1 MIMINIFDQSLTTIL
16 SFRTKKMKEMFSLV
30 LKRYSEKST
39 VKNCMTGVN
48 MHVYIHYLNKNQTIL
63 QISSS

>member
-1 MIMINIFDQSLTTIL
+1 MIMINIFDQSLNTIL

-39 VKNCMTGVN
+39 VKNCVTDVS
-48 MHVYIHYLNKNQTIL
+48 MHAYIHYLNKNQTIL
-63 QISSS
+63 LISSS

>member
-39 VKNCMTGVN
+39 VKNCTTDVN

-63 QISSS
+63 QLSSS

>member
-39 VKNCMTGVN
+39 IKNCVTDVN
-48 MHVYIHYLNKNQTIL
+48 MHYVYYLNKNQTIL

>member
-1 MIMINIFDQSLTTIL
+1 MIMINIFDQSLNTIL

-39 VKNCMTGVN
+39 IKNCVTDVN
-48 MHVYIHYLNKNQTIL
+48 MHVYILP
-63 QISSS
+63 